1 MTDRPAAARPS
12 ETPGGAPPFGLR
24 FRGVAFDHY
33 QDGRWSRT
41 QLAALRYG
49 SLPVAARVGGLADTV
64 VDANDMALAS
74 SAGTGFVFSPVSR
87 ETLEIVIDRAAA
99 LWRQQ
104 VIWRRVQVRAMFTDV
119 SWTRPARRYAAL
131 YRELAAHAHVP
142 AHA

>member
-1 MTDRPAAARPS
+1 
-12 ETPGGAPPFGLR
+12 
-24 FRGVAFDHY
+24 
-33 QDGRWSRT
+33 
-41 QLAALRYG
+41 
-49 SLPVAARVGGLADTV
+49 VAARVGGLADTV

-87 ETLEIVIDRAAA
+87 ETLEIVIDRVAA

-131 YRELAAHAHVP
+131 YRELAGHAHAHAP
-142 AHA
+142 AHAPAHA